1 MRRAH
6 RLRQRREFTAVYR
19 RGKQYRGDLIVLR
32 AIRNDGPLTR
42 FGFSVG
48 KAVGKAV
55 TRNRV
60 KRRLREAARS
70 LPVEVGWDVVVNA
83 RPGAASADYSE
94 LKDQLCELLSKAK
107 LLTPKGEA
115 G

>member
-6 RLRQRREFTAVYR
+6 RLRQRRDFAAAYR

-32 AIRNDGPLTR
+32 AVRNDGPLTR

-48 KAVGKAV
+48 RAVGNAV
-55 TRNRV
+55 VRNRV

-70 LPVEVGWDVVVNA
+70 LPVESGWDVVVNA
-83 RPGAASADYSE
+83 RQGAASARYSE
-94 LKDQLCELLSKAK
+94 LKDQLCELLSKAR
-107 LLTPKGEA
+107 LLKAPGE
-115 G
+115 GP